1 MKRKRVQFIV
11 QLQMFQIISFF
22 TSLSLKIANNAI
34 KLKAHYD
41 INVYLIR
48 IKVVVFRTFR
58 DINCYVFHANVWRNC
73 MSFSWKAN

>member
-1 MKRKRVQFIV
+1 
-11 QLQMFQIISFF
+11 MFQIISFF
-22 TSLSLKIANNAI
+22 TSLSLKIANNVI

-58 DINCYVFHANVWRNC
+58 DINCYVFHANVC
-73 MSFSWKAN
+73 MYMEKLHVFFVES